1 MRAAV
6 ASAKTGILRVALT
19 YMEQI
24 VIKGDNFYKGGKK
37 HLIMSGAMHYFRI
50 LPCCWRDRL
59 EKIKN
64 CGLNAVETYVCWSL
78 HEKTEGVFDFE
89 GQLDLGRFIDEA
101 SELGLDVIIRP
112 GPYICAETDFG
123 GLPSWLLKYKTGLRC
138 YDEIFLEKAEK
149 YINRLAEILVP
160 RLSKNG
166 GNVQMI
172 QIENEY
178 GSYGNDE
185 KYKAALKKIFEKSGL
200 GGLFFTADGDEP
212 DMLENGKIDGVFRA
226 LTFGSRPDERFAVAD
241 EICGKSQPKFCAEF
255 WIGWYNVYGGRRM
268 ERDVESV
275 VGDVERFLQIGASFN
290 IYMFCGGTNYGM
302 INGANYVDGDYK
314 FQTTSY
320 DYLAPVSESGDL
332 TEKYYK
338 IKAVIEKYTG
348 IKNELPVKNGE
359 KCAYPALKPNGFC
372 SLVSAL
378 DENSAKESAYPLTFE
393 EAGVDFGY
401 MLYRTKCFVRQSG
414 DLEIL
419 GLKDRATVM
428 IDGQVR
434 GVIGQGLK
442 QNSVYIDAEKDG
454 GLKQIDVLVEN
465 RGRCNY
471 GERLKDGKGISD
483 GVLFR
488 NKYLLGYAN
497 YPLRAVLPEK
507 TVYLNPETVE
517 NTAGFYRFTLNTE
530 TPCDT
535 FIYPKGFKNGC
546 VYINGTNAG
555 RFCNVQPPQGT
566 LYVSAGLLKRGE
578 NEIVVFETDGAENPR
593 VEFFDKPVYA
603 TDETE
608 IV

>member
-1 MRAAV
+1 MQKAG
-6 ASAKTGILRVALT
+6 TLRVALA

-24 VIKGDNFYKGGKK
+24 TIKGDNFYKGGKK
-37 HLIMSGAMHYFRI
+37 HLIMSGAMHYFRV

-89 GQLDLGRFIDEA
+89 GWLDLGRFIDEA
-101 SELGLDVIIRP
+101 NDLGLDVIIRP

-123 GLPSWLLKYKTGLRC
+123 GLPSWLLKYKIGLRC
-138 YDEIFLEKAEK
+138 FDEVFLEKAEK
-149 YINRLAEILVP
+149 YIKRLAEILVP
-160 RLSKNG
+160 RLAVNG

-172 QIENEY
+172 QVENEY

-185 KYKAALKKIFEKSGL
+185 KYKTALKNIYEKYGL
-200 GGLFFTADGDEP
+200 NGLLFTADGDEL
-212 DMLENGKIDGVFRA
+212 DMLENGKIDGVFKA
-226 LTFGSRPDERFAVAD
+226 LTFGSRPNERFSIFDKVCD
-241 EICGKSQPKFCAEF
+241 KPQPKFCAEF
-255 WIGWYNVYGGRRM
+255 WIGWYNFYGGRRM

-275 VGDVERFLQIGASFN
+275 VGDVEKFLQAGASFN

-302 INGANYVDGDYK
+302 INGANFADGDYR

-338 IKAVIEKYTG
+338 IKALIEKYTG
-348 IKNELPVKNGE
+348 TKTDLPVKNSE
-359 KCAYPALKPNGFC
+359 KEAYPALKPNGFC
-372 SLVSAL
+372 SLDSAIS
-378 DENSAKESAYPLTFE
+378 ESEVKESAYPLTFE

-401 MLYRTKCFVRQSG
+401 MLYRTSRFVRQSG
-414 DLEIL
+414 ELEIL

-428 IDGQVR
+428 IDGRIR
-434 GVIGQGLK
+434 GVIGQGTDQK
-442 QNSVYIDAEKDG
+442 TVFIDAEKDG
-454 GLKQIDVLVEN
+454 GLKRIDVLVEN

-471 GERLKDGKGISD
+471 GERLKDSKGILS
-483 GVLFR
+483 GVVFR

-507 TVYLNPETVE
+507 MVYENPEKGE
-517 NTAGFYRFTLNTE
+517 NKTGFYRFTLNAE
-530 TPCDT
+530 TPRDT
-535 FIYPKGFKNGC
+535 FLYPRGFKNGC
-546 VYINGTNAG
+546 VYINGINAG

-566 LYVSAGLLKRGE
+566 LYVSAGLLKSGE
-578 NEIVVFETDGAENPR
+578 NEIVVFETDGAENPY